1 MIGNSLTHYQIDG
14 KIGQGGMG
22 TVYRAR
28 DKKLGKTV
36 AVKVLSHKE
45 PAESDSRKRLRNE
58 ARAAAI
64 LNHPSIVT
72 VLDYDEE
79 DDVPFVVY
87 EFVEGK
93 TLDQVIKE
101 EPMPFERVVDIA
113 SQLASAL
120 EYAHRRGI
128 LHRDI
133 KPQNIIITAEGR
145 AKILDFGLAK
155 KTKVELVREDGATF
169 ETSTVDTAAGTIVGT
184 VEYMSPEQIAGE
196 TLDGRTDLFSLGIV
210 LYEMA
215 TGANPF
221 RGQNFASIVGK
232 IMSQDAPD
240 FPARSF
246 KFSTE
251 LRDIILRCLQKK
263 REERYQGARA
273 LLQDLEQLG
282 HSGPRQRSIAPQDR
296 GERTDSVIPRSLAR
310 FLLLLV
316 QVTYLAVYGVVLYY
330 HWDAHVKIATAIS
343 AIPGSEFLLQIASPV
358 TLASILGATGCCGIP
373 VRLYIMV
380 SVGFDDPETGVQFR
394 KLFPFLFIL
403 DEIWALAPLLL
414 MGSWPSGLPLLFT
427 AMLAYLPL
435 SQRTLIR
442 NAYRYK

>member
-1 MIGNSLTHYQIDG
+1 
-14 KIGQGGMG
+14 
-22 TVYRAR
+22 VYRAR

-45 PAESDSRKRLRNE
+45 PAESDRRKRLRNE

-79 DDVPFVVY
+79 DDIPFVVY

-101 EPMPFERVVDIA
+101 EPMTFERVVDIA

-133 KPQNIIITAEGR
+133 KPQNIIITGEGR

-215 TGANPF
+215 TGENPF

-263 REERYQGARA
+263 REVRYQGARA

-282 HSGPRQRSIAPQDR
+282 YSGPRPRSDAPQDR
-296 GERTDSVIPRSLAR
+296 GERTDNVIPRSLA
-310 FLLLLV
+310 
-316 QVTYLAVYGVVLYY
+316 
-330 HWDAHVKIATAIS
+330 AIS
-343 AIPGSEFLLQIASPV
+343 HHEARTQCPG
-358 TLASILGATGCCGIP
+358 
-373 VRLYIMV
+373 
-380 SVGFDDPETGVQFR
+380 
-394 KLFPFLFIL
+394 
-403 DEIWALAPLLL
+403 
-414 MGSWPSGLPLLFT
+414 
-427 AMLAYLPL
+427 
-435 SQRTLIR
+435 
-442 NAYRYK
+442 

>member
-1 MIGNSLTHYQIDG
+1 MIGQSLTHYQIDK

-36 AVKVLSHKE
+36 AVKVLSHRE

-72 VLDYDEE
+72 VLDYDEA

-87 EFVEGK
+87 EYVEGK
-93 TLDQVIKE
+93 TLDQVIRE
-101 EPMPFERVVDIA
+101 DPMTYERVIDIA
-113 SQLASAL
+113 TQLAGAL

-133 KPQNIIITAEGR
+133 KPQNIIITNEGL

-155 KTKVELVREDGATF
+155 KTKVDFVGEDGETF
-169 ETSTVDTAAGTIVGT
+169 ETSTLNTAAGTIVGT
-184 VEYMSPEQIAGE
+184 VEYMSPEQVAGE
-196 TLDGRTDLFSLGIV
+196 TLDGRTDIFSLGIV

-215 TGANPF
+215 TGENPF

-232 IMSQDAPD
+232 IMSKEAPE

-246 KFSTE
+246 KFSTD
-251 LRDIILRCLQKK
+251 LRDIISRCLQKK
-263 REERYQGARA
+263 REDRYQGARV
-273 LLQDLEQLG
+273 LVQDLEQLG
-282 HSGPRQRSIAPQDR
+282 HSGPRQRSGSGVSLQDR
-296 GERTDSVIPRSLAR
+296 ADSVIPRPLAR
-310 FLLLLV
+310 VLLLLL
-316 QVTYLAVYGVVLYY
+316 QVTYLAVYAAVLYH
-330 HWDAHVKIATAIS
+330 HWDAHVKIATALAS
-343 AIPGSEFLLQIASPV
+343 IPGSDWILRIASPV
-358 TLASILGATGCCGIP
+358 TLASILMATGCCGIA
-373 VRLYIMV
+373 VRLYLMV

-394 KLFPFLFIL
+394 KLFPFLFLL

-442 NAYRYK
+442 NAYHYK